1 MVKFLIGLVVGIILT
16 GLMLLIVFF
25 ALLRFREKPPAIA
38 ENSTLVLEL
47 DGEVPERA
55 PVEFPIPF
63 LEQRSPLTVENVWSL
78 LRKAAVDS
86 RVKAVVIQPRGLQI
100 GWAKAQEIRSDL
112 EQFKKSGKPLYAY
125 LRGPGTREY
134 YIATAADR
142 IILAPQDLLN
152 LKGLRMELMFFRNT
166 LDKVGVNV
174 EIEHAGKYKDFGDVF
189 TRTSMS
195 PETREVYT
203 SIIDELY
210 GELVSKIAGGRH
222 KSPEE
227 IKRLIDQGPYI
238 SANAVMAGL
247 VDEVRFEDEMYG
259 ELKKAI
265 KSDSIN
271 KLSPRNYVKISPGS
285 LGLEGKS
292 RVALLTGDGGISRGE
307 EEQDSFSGDSG
318 IKSVAFNKLLRSVG
332 DDASIK
338 GVVVRIDSPGGEVS
352 ASDEIWREMNL
363 LSKKKPLVISM
374 SDAAASGGYYI
385 SLTGDPILAYPATL
399 TGSIG
404 VVYGKPNLHGLY
416 DKLGITKDFILRG
429 QFADLDSDYKPLSDA
444 GRAKL
449 REGIDASYTDFV
461 AKVAQSRRRK
471 YDEIEP
477 LAQGRVWLGSQAR
490 QRGLVDELGGL
501 DRAVELIKRKAG
513 IPAGEKVTI
522 VTYPPR
528 RSIFDVMFNRPGEG
542 SVDAKLRAL
551 LKGWSPEVWLRGGML
566 RIMPVRIAVN

>member
-247 VDEVRFEDEMYG
+247 VDEMRFEDEMYG

-404 VVYGKPNLHGLY
+404 VVYGKPNLRGLY

>member
-1 MVKFLIGLVVGIILT
+1 
-16 GLMLLIVFF
+16 
-25 ALLRFREKPPAIA
+25 
-38 ENSTLVLEL
+38 
-47 DGEVPERA
+47 VPERA

-404 VVYGKPNLHGLY
+404 VVYGKPNLRGLY